1 VACAAT
7 LACAG
12 RTILEGAAPA
22 QADALEHGAVFMG
35 TGGRQLQPAVSATA
49 EGYAG
54 WTDPDG
60 MPLAVRNALA
70 RVPWAEAALR
80 TLGVRA
86 SLGPKEAYRKARRD
100 FSIPEGRPGNAT
112 AVTLSADGVF
122 SRAHVA
128 VFGQDLPH
136 GRWDAAPDTADLLT
150 HEAVH
155 VAFDFLSRRAKDAVL
170 DAMKRDGK
178 WLAGH
183 IVREAKQPGSPALLV
198 SACLGLPGLS
208 TGTGGHSLAER
219 ILRRRLA
226 ASGAMDFA
234 ATSYAD
240 PRKNPVFSSP
250 EFESAW
256 RRVGATLT
264 DGAGAAPSRNSRPL
278 DVWHTPESEPHYWL
292 LAVHLAHSGTAS
304 APAVP
309 YNREEFI
316 GRKCFEDECIAHFV
330 AATLSVDAANHGKSP
345 ERRGLALAIFGDAE
359 RNAAKLATDA
369 PAALRRVARQADIET
384 RRSGDG
390 HAAALSLLRHALRQR
405 GLSPELTDSMATV
418 AALRDGIAIE
428 RASFAAALA
437 ARGGNARDPVAS
449 RTTRERASE
458 WTLASAQMTRLF
470 ACGTGP
476 MTMPLDEVREACET
490 LVRWPHICMALDLA
504 RMRAEKG
511 GTAPDLFVDT
521 LLAGQSIR
529 FDWEMSSGTAR
540 FSTDFAQK
548 ALMPDHTAKY
558 RKDVAGIFNSV
569 RARHTAPDTGR
580 AVDAV
585 AAMTAEDWEAMAAGD
600 PRGAADGLLAA
611 VWKLHADID
620 SFQTPLAEALLH
632 ASLQVLA
639 SFSENAARHLSWRQI
654 GPDRMQD
661 LQDTY
666 LWARKSLHDAGFG
679 WAADCAHQK
688 SVASCVEDVIGT
700 ASDGAFLAHRD
711 SLVSA
716 EQANDFMRHLDADV
730 RRLRAQQEH
739 LPGAPAAGK
748 ETEPTEYAR
757 EYLVD
762 NHSKRL

>member
-1 VACAAT
+1 
-7 LACAG
+7 
-12 RTILEGAAPA
+12 
-22 QADALEHGAVFMG
+22 MG

-226 ASGAMDFA
+226 ASGTMDFA

-256 RRVGATLT
+256 MRVGATLK
-264 DGAGAAPSRNSRPL
+264 DGAGAAPSRNGRPP

-292 LAVHLAHSGTAS
+292 LAVHLAHSGTTT
-304 APAVP
+304 APSDP

-316 GRKCFEDECIAHFV
+316 GRFRFEDECIAHFV
-330 AATLSVDAANHGKSP
+330 AATLSVDAANHDKSP

-359 RNAAKLATDA
+359 WNAAKLAADA
-369 PAALRRVARQADIET
+369 PAALRRVAKQADIET
-384 RRSGDG
+384 RRSGEG

-437 ARGGNARDPVAS
+437 ARGGNAHDPVAS
-449 RTTRERASE
+449 KATRARASE

-476 MTMPLDEVREACET
+476 MTMPLDEVREACGT

-504 RMRAEKG
+504 RVRADRG
-511 GTAPDLFVDT
+511 GTAPELFVDT

-529 FDWEMSSGTAR
+529 FEWEMSSGTAT
-540 FSTDFAQK
+540 FSTDFARK
-548 ALMPDHTAKY
+548 ALMPDETAKY
-558 RKDVAGIFNSV
+558 RESVADIFNSV
-569 RARHTAPDTGR
+569 RAWHTPPDTDR

-585 AAMTAEDWEAMAAGD
+585 AAMAAEDWKAMAASD
-600 PRGAADGLLAA
+600 PRGAVGGLLAA
-611 VWKLHADID
+611 VGSLHADIG

-632 ASLQVLA
+632 ASLQLLGSLA
-639 SFSENAARHLSWRQI
+639 GEVSMHGSWEMI
-654 GPDRMQD
+654 GLEGAQG
-661 LQDTY
+661 LQDAY

-679 WAADCAHQK
+679 WAADCVHPK
-688 SVASCVEDVIGT
+688 SVARCVEDVIGT
-700 ASDGAFLAHRD
+700 APDGRFFAD
-711 SLVSA
+711 VNGLVSSEPA
-716 EQANDFMRHLDADV
+716 DAFISGLDADI
-730 RRLRAQQEH
+730 RRLHARQLHHPSA
-739 LPGAPAAGK
+739 LSAGK
-748 ETEPTEYAR
+748 ETDAADLR
-757 EYLVD
+757 RA
-762 NHSKRL
+762 NFS